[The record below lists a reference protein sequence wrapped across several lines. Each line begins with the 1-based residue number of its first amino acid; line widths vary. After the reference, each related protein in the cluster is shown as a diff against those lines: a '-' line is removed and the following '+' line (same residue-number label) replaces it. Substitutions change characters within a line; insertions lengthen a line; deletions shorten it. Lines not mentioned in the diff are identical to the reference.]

1 MKRPRSKPHVPAGG
15 GPHFDAGDPPPAD
28 EPRTIITTV
37 RDAPGAREKIVSLL
51 VELMRRKG
59 GEKG

>member
-1 MKRPRSKPHVPAGG
+1 MRQQRRRRTAAPA
-15 GPHFDAGDPPPAD
+15 PVAE

-51 VELMRRKG
+51 AELMRRKG